1 MALHDDDTGRGATL
15 AAVLAELKRGKAVP
29 CYLLYGDEEFRLRDA
44 VEKITTALIP
54 DARDRELNLFVTDGE
69 HEDVGSLC
77 ESLVTPP
84 LLPGRKVLVVRETR
98 LFQSKTLLAPLIAR
112 IRERL
117 EPDPARAA
125 ADFMQFLAL
134 TELQLDDLREGGWR
148 KIDDDVWQKI
158 VPDDGGEGRESWL
171 PRAVDLC
178 VSRGLVSV
186 KEKAD
191 ETDRLE
197 RVLAGGMP
205 EGNHLILTAETVDRR
220 KRLFK
225 AVSTVGRI
233 LTFAKIKGEARQQQ
247 AVMEMAAG
255 PLGERGKRLS
265 SGAWAALGQKTGFS
279 LRESL
284 GAIEKLITY
293 SAEKAVIEAA
303 DVEAV
308 IGRTKE
314 DTVFDLTGALTG
326 RNLATALRAARDLL
340 DQGVP
345 PLRIMAMITR
355 EIRFLLHAKLLIA
368 SGRLKGFSADMDYGR
383 FQKAV
388 YPSLKQGA
396 GEKEEQV
403 DLVSQHPFVVYQALK
418 NSDRFTRSD
427 LAGYLEMLVRIDLA
441 LKSTG
446 REPRLLLER
455 FLLAVCG
462 TASQKAPETRRASSG
477 G

>member
-1 MALHDDDTGRGATL
+1 MALHDDDTGRGASL
-15 AAVLAELKRGKAVP
+15 EAVLAELKRGKAVP

-77 ESLVTPP
+77 ESLITPP

-98 LFQSKTLLAPLIAR
+98 LFQSKNLLAPLIAR

-125 ADFMQFLAL
+125 TDFMQFLAL

-158 VPDDGGEGRESWL
+158 VPDGGGESRESWL

-178 VSRGLVSV
+178 VSRGLVPV

-225 AVSTVGRI
+225 AISTVGKV
-233 LTFAKIKGEARQQQ
+233 LSFVKITGEGKVKDKARQEAVQQ
-247 AVMEMAAG
+247 MATELLTRA
-255 PLGERGKRLS
+255 GKRIS
-265 SGAWAALGQKTGFS
+265 AGAWSVLGQKTGFD

-284 GAIEKLITY
+284 AAIEKLITY
-293 SAEKAVIEAA
+293 SGEKAVIEAA

-314 DTVFDLTGALTG
+314 ERVFDLTRAIAEKKLT
-326 RNLATALRAARDLL
+326 AALRSLRELL
-340 DQGVP
+340 DQGEP
-345 PLRIMAMITR
+345 PLKIFSMIIR
-355 EIRFLLHAKLLIA
+355 EIRILLQAKLLIA
-368 SGRLKGFSADMDYGR
+368 SGRLGSFDPDMDFGR
-383 FQKAV
+383 FQRTV
-388 YPSLKQGA
+388 YPALTKLSGDGGMEGIAMIPKTPFPAYHSLKNA
-396 GEKEEQV
+396 
-403 DLVSQHPFVVYQALK
+403 S
-418 NSDRFTRSD
+418 RFTRAE
-427 LAGYLEMLVRIDLA
+427 LAGYMEMLARIDLA
-441 LKSTG
+441 LKSTA
-446 REPRLLLER
+446 RDERLLLER
-455 FLLAVCG
+455 FLISVC
-462 TASQKAPETRRASSG
+462 KAKA
-477 G
+477 